1 MLLALLK
8 PPVLFAGSHVEVAFE
23 DGSHA
28 KGKLVLGAD
37 GYFSKVREHC
47 LGDGP
52 PDFAVSLPG
61 S

>member
-1 MLLALLK
+1 M
-8 PPVLFAGSHVEVAFE
+8 EVTFE

-52 PDFAVSLPG
+52 PDFAVSLSG
-61 S
+61 SWMSHRVMLDSSLSSS

>member
-1 MLLALLK
+1 M
-8 PPVLFAGSHVEVAFE
+8 EVAFE

-52 PDFAVSLPG
+52 PDFAVSLSG
-61 S
+61 SCMFHRGQPAC